1 LQWLQFLPK
10 LTQTLLAC
18 EKAIT
23 YIVCLFTK
31 PVLPGREISHAH
43 PVYKGASLLSEER
56 KESTTRTCP
65 EGTLGYS
72 RLEVGN
78 NAL

>member
-1 LQWLQFLPK
+1 MAW
-10 LTQTLLAC
+10 
-18 EKAIT
+18 EKAIL
-23 YIVCLFTK
+23 YIVGLFTK
-31 PVLPGREISHAH
+31 PILLGERTATAD